1 MYKERIPDTIF
12 PTGDLTLSQ
21 LRGIEGAHVRSTYGE
36 LSKQYGV
43 TSFRRQARNAN
54 DPVNK
59 GLTACNAMLYGLA
72 TAVCSTLSL
81 NPALGVIHEGNS
93 RSFLFDLADIY
104 KMETSFAVSFEF
116 GRNGG
121 LPVIKK
127 EMRQLVHNRKILERM
142 LSFTQTLLTPYLPSN
157 SGEYLFDSSGFIAS
171 QTNWGLA

>member
-72 TAVCSTLSL
+72 NAVCSTLSL

-127 EMRQLVHNRKILERM
+127 EMIYNSAASIQPSIKQTKSERWVPIDFDGVTLFGKVNKET
-142 LSFTQTLLTPYLPSN
+142 LSPYKK
-157 SGEYLFDSSGFIAS
+157 F
-171 QTNWGLA
+171 